1 MHVSVQLSQ
10 NNLENKKNGVPQR
23 ILRME
28 RVDEKDAGTL
38 GEFLR
43 LLFSST
49 LLYYNS
55 CDLSTKIDKTWN
67 FCGIKSLPY

>member
-1 MHVSVQLSQ
+1 MRLAKSQ
-10 NNLENKKNGVPQR
+10 AHLYCCDH
-23 ILRME
+23 ME